1 MKVRDKE
8 YLIVEQYK
16 KSMVDDNVAFAND
29 YETIAFLVSNNIA
42 TEIDDLFFKNQLD
55 AMSVH
60 DLITLINKYLI
71 TVPLVKGEERIKP
84 LEEYYIKEL
93 KDFTRHQI
101 KTINNNIYVDEVFIE
116 GIVRGLSNEISPD
129 SPISNEQL
137 KDLIASISFKI
148 IESLYKA
155 NPGYDTN
162 NSSNRGVELQT
173 SKIVEKYVVALKES
187 SDSLYQNESLSLM
200 NKTRNF
206 KSIITGEIQIPKNL

>member
-55 AMSVH
+55 AMSVQ

-155 NPGYDTN
+155 NPGYDTY
-162 NSSNRGVELQT
+162 NSSNRGVELQV

>member
-42 TEIDDLFFKNQLD
+42 KEIDDLFFKNQLD

-60 DLITLINKYLI
+60 DLIALTNKYLI